1 MTNETALQSMG
12 QSFAETLALVR
23 GIAVDRVKVTLAME
37 PRDGKDGVRI
47 DVAVDGEPDPE
58 AERMVTEWLRV
69 ATTAANQL
77 MSLIDAAAEKAAEKA
92 R

>member
-58 AERMVTEWLRV
+58 AEKMVLEWLR
-69 ATTAANQL
+69 AAAAAANQL
-77 MSLIDAAAEKAAEKA
+77 MSVINATPATIVAMS
-92 R
+92 